1 MKRFEYKELR
11 FTIKY
16 RTFKTPHFIID
27 DEYINILNEEG
38 KKGWEVVNAQ
48 SLSGNGV
55 SLENIVLL
63 KREIASTEKGF
74 FS

>member
-1 MKRFEYKELR
+1 MLFRS
-11 FTIKY
+11 
-16 RTFKTPHFIID
+16 KTPHFIFD
-27 DEYINILNEEG
+27 DEYVNILNEEG
-38 KKGWEVVNAQ
+38 KKGWEVVNVQ
-48 SLSGNGV
+48 SLSGNGC